1 MRGAPEARNITP
13 DGGWMLEPP
22 RRSPFIPLARIATLV
37 ALGDLMTKQVALLW
51 IGALEPRATGAAIRF
66 GVVHNDKGAFGLT
79 AGNYTFEVSLALTLA
94 AIVLI
99 IPVARDLARIDERAP
114 TALGMIAGG
123 AIGNLVSLLLS
134 PAGVVD
140 FIAIQRADG
149 AGLVLNVADIGAYAG
164 VVLLMRTTGLVIAE
178 IRRKREVANEDLV
191 VARTSALTRLHDLE
205 LVRVVARDDDGDVA
219 ERRVPADRQRPVPDR
234 PVQLRVIHADG
245 APERPGRALA
255 ARLRDRDTP
264 TRSAATTA
272 PYLRPMSHG
281 KEARNRP

>member
-1 MRGAPEARNITP
+1 MRGAPPPPNITP
-13 DGGWMLEPP
+13 NGGWMLEPP

-51 IGALEPRATGAAIRF
+51 IGALDAHATGAAIRF

-94 AIVLI
+94 AIFLI
-99 IPVARDLARIDERAP
+99 VPVARDLARIDERAP

-149 AGLVLNVADIGAYAG
+149 SGLVLNVADIGAYAG
-164 VVLLMRTTGLVIAE
+164 VALLMRTTALVIVE
-178 IRRKREVANEDLV
+178 IRRRREVANGDLV

-205 LVRVVARDDDGDVA
+205 LVRVVARDGDTSPD
-219 ERRVPADRQRPVPDR
+219 EPEMPADRQRPVADR
-234 PVQLRVIHADG
+234 QVHLRVIHADG
-245 APERPGRALA
+245 APERPGRGLA

-264 TRSAATTA
+264 RTAATTA
-272 PYLRPMSHG
+272 PYLRPMSHS

>member
-1 MRGAPEARNITP
+1 MRGAPRRPNITP

-51 IGALEPRATGAAIRF
+51 IGALDARTTSAAIRF

-99 IPVARDLARIDERAP
+99 VPVARDLARIDERAP
-114 TALGMIAGG
+114 IALGMIAGG
-123 AIGNLVSLLLS
+123 AVGNLVSLLLS

-140 FIAIQRADG
+140 FIAIQGANG

-164 VVLLMRTTGLVIAE
+164 VALLMRTTALVISE
-178 IRRKREVANEDLV
+178 IRRKREVANDDLV
-191 VARTSALTRLHDLE
+191 VARTSVLTRLHDLE
-205 LVRVVARDDDGDVA
+205 LVRVVARDGDAAVV
-219 ERRVPADRQRPVPDR
+219 ESEVPANRQRPVADR
-234 PVQLRVIHADG
+234 QVQLRVIHADG

-255 ARLRDRDTP
+255 ARLRDRDMP
-264 TRSAATTA
+264 RSAAATA
-272 PYLRPMSHG
+272 PYLRPMSHS

>member
-1 MRGAPEARNITP
+1 MRGAPRASNITP

-22 RRSPFIPLARIATLV
+22 RRSPFIPLARIAALV

-51 IGALEPRATGAAIRF
+51 IGALDARTTGAAIRF

-94 AIVLI
+94 AIILI
-99 IPVARDLARIDERAP
+99 VPVARDLARIDERAP
-114 TALGMIAGG
+114 IALGMIAGG

-164 VVLLMRTTGLVIAE
+164 VALLMRTTALVIAE
-178 IRRKREVANEDLV
+178 MRRKREVANDDLV
-191 VARTSALTRLHDLE
+191 VARTSSLARLHDLE
-205 LVRVVARDDDGDVA
+205 LVRVVAREGDAPADVA
-219 ERRVPADRQRPVPDR
+219 EVPADRPRPAADR
-234 PVQLRVIHADG
+234 QVHLRVIHADG

-264 TRSAATTA
+264 RSAATTA

-281 KEARNRP
+281 KEARNRS